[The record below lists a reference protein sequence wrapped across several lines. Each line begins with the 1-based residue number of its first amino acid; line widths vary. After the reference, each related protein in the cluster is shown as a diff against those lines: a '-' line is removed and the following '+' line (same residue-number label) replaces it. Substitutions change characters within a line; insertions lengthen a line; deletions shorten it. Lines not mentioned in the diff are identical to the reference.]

1 MDKVYQIVK
10 DESNIKTLLADIF
23 ILTFIYFIPA
33 ISHLF
38 AFPIY
43 YLDPMRIALV
53 VALVTTNKRNT
64 YLIALTLPIFSFFI
78 SSHPSVLKAFL
89 LAGELLLNI
98 SLFFWIKDKINNPFF
113 SFLLSITVSKIA
125 YYSAKFLFINY
136 GLLDQ
141 KLISTPIE
149 YQLIL
154 MLLLSCAVYWI
165 GSKKNSGD
173 I

>member
-10 DESNIKTLLADIF
+10 DKSNIKTLLTDIL

-53 VALVTTNKRNT
+53 VALVTTNKKNT

-98 SLFFWIKDKINNPFF
+98 SLFFWIKDKIKNPFF
-113 SFLLSITVSKIA
+113 SFLLSITLSKLA
-125 YYSAKFLFINY
+125 YYIAKFAFIKY
-136 GLLDQ
+136 DLLDQ
-141 KLISTPIE
+141 NLISTPIE
-149 YQLIL
+149 YQLII
-154 MLLLSCAVYWI
+154 MLILSFVVYWI
-165 GSKKNSGD
+165 GSKKNSGAV
-173 I
+173 